1 MNTLDFAAFDVNELA
16 VLDATD
22 AVALPDMGASVVII
36 FANYTPD
43 GEEILTEDTLNGSGS
58 LSTSSSCC

>member
-1 MNTLDFAAFDVNELA
+1 
-16 VLDATD
+16 
-22 AVALPDMGASVVII
+22 MGASIVII
-36 FANYTPD
+36 ITYTPD

>member
-1 MNTLDFAAFDVNELA
+1 MNTAVDFASFDVSELA

-22 AVALPDMGASVVII
+22 AVALPDMGASFVVVIL
-36 FANYTPD
+36 YTPD
-43 GEEILTEDTLNGSGS
+43 GEEILAEDTLNGSGS

>member
-1 MNTLDFAAFDVNELA
+1 MNAVDFASFDVNELG

-22 AVALPDMGASVVII
+22 AVALPDMGASFVVII
-36 FANYTPD
+36 AYTPD
-43 GEEILTEDTLNGSGS
+43 GDEILTEDTLNGSGS

>member
-1 MNTLDFAAFDVNELA
+1 MNTTVDFASFDVNELG

-22 AVALPDMGASVVII
+22 AVALPDMGASIVII
-36 FANYTPD
+36 IVETPD
-43 GEEILTEDTLNGSGS
+43 GQEILTEDTLNGSGS